1 MSEEGK
7 ALMLVPEDTNSHQLV
22 VVVVIVIVIVEPR
35 AKLEDVATAD
45 RLQLRVLQDPLRG
58 RDSALTSQ
66 QKVKGVVLYHLVRL
80 GSKIMQ
86 DETLLFNQVLF
97 LSPTFSGLLPVN
109 AEHKGVSHSICGMN
123 MKLRINLVISRFWL

>member
-22 VVVVIVIVIVEPR
+22 VVVVIVEPR

-58 RDSALTSQ
+58 GDSALTSQ
-66 QKVKGVVLYHLVRL
+66 QEVKGVVRL

-86 DETLLFNQVLF
+86 DVTLLFNQVLF

>member
-7 ALMLVPEDTNSHQLV
+7 ALMLVPEDTNSHQIV
-22 VVVVIVIVIVEPR
+22 VVVAVVEPR

-58 RDSALTSQ
+58 GDSALTSQ
-66 QKVKGVVLYHLVRL
+66 LEVKGVVLYHLVRL

-86 DETLLFNQVLF
+86 DATLLFNQVLF
-97 LSPTFSGLLPVN
+97 LSPMFSGL
-109 AEHKGVSHSICGMN
+109 
-123 MKLRINLVISRFWL
+123 